1 MYQVW
6 KVNQTIQM
14 NKPKEY
20 MRIDRD
26 IYNLIEKKARVM
38 GLSSNTTELE
48 VAYILGQQS
57 ILKIIRDDILVEN
70 ASVQSNPYR

>member
-70 ASVQSNPYR
+70 ASVQSNPCR

>member
-1 MYQVW
+1 MYRVW

>member
-1 MYQVW
+1 
-6 KVNQTIQM
+6 M

-70 ASVQSNPYR
+70 ASVQSNPYQ

>member
-57 ILKIIRDDILVEN
+57 ILKVIRDDILVEN